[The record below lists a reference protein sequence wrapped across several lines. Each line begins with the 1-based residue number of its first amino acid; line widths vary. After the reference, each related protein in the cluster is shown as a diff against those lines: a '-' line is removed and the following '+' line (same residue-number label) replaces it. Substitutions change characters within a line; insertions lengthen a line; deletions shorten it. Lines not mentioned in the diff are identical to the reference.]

1 MHPRAGTFCRYFI
14 YILMT
19 TDITILSHACR
30 HVHNINLTT
39 TNAISLCMYLTND
52 IAHNT
57 VIRQPKLF
65 PQCHKTPS
73 TKNKIHFT
81 ERNSKSR
88 RRNFKS
94 KENIRYTNKKR
105 NKNTEA
111 TDACRFFTRFS

>member
-30 HVHNINLTT
+30 NVHNINLTT
-39 TNAISLCMYLTND
+39 TNAILLCMYLTND

-94 KENIRYTNKKR
+94 KENIRYTNKKET
-105 NKNTEA
+105 KILKQLMHA
-111 TDACRFFTRFS
+111 DFFTRFS